1 MTLRL
6 TPECLAAAYDY
17 LRTTDPFLAWK
28 LPKSGRVVFRVIRDP
43 RRFADFGLENDKPT
57 IRVSIARNG
66 HSSTLL
72 STVAHEAIH
81 LHQYLKG
88 LETKGEHNADFK
100 QRACRVCACHG
111 FDPLTF

>member
-6 TPECLAAAYDY
+6 TPDLLAAAYDF
-17 LRTTDPFLAWK
+17 LRTTDPFKGWK
-28 LPKSGRVVFRVIRDP
+28 LPRSGRVKFRVIKDP
-43 RRFADFGLENDKPT
+43 RRFADFGLENGTPT
-57 IRVSIARNG
+57 IRVSTARNG
-66 HSSTLL
+66 HASTLL

-100 QRACRVCACHG
+100 RRAKRVCSHHG

>member
-6 TPECLAAAYDY
+6 TPDNLAAAYDY
-17 LRTTDPFLAWK
+17 LRTTDPFITWK
-28 LPKSGRVVFRVIRDP
+28 LPKSGRVKFRVIKDP
-43 RRFADFGLENDKPT
+43 RVFADFGVENGAPV
-57 IRVSIARNG
+57 IRVSTARNG
-66 HSSTLL
+66 HTNTLL

-81 LHQYLKG
+81 LHQYLRK

-100 QRACRVCACHG
+100 RRAKRICALHG